1 MDKVDSIHKLVGM
14 FNRGI
19 ESIISKSQMAKS
31 ETMTHE
37 NFFLCI
43 YWQTG
48 HSRDKTSNLED
59 RLVEAFQTET
69 KQKE

>member
-1 MDKVDSIHKLVGM
+1 
-14 FNRGI
+14 
-19 ESIISKSQMAKS
+19 MAKS